1 MQVCA
6 AEDQRLEDL
15 PPGGR
20 DGGHRGHGER
30 AQQEAARG
38 EDDAEEEEDEDEDE
52 EDGCIVDED
61 ASSQMLNVDKDV
73 DNVFLQTGRRL
84 EEAANGEVGKELGK
98 VEFL

>member
-6 AEDQRLEDL
+6 TEDQRLEDL
-15 PPGGR
+15 PPGRR

-38 EDDAEEEEDEDEDE
+38 EDDAQ

-98 VEFL
+98 VEFFVI

>member
-6 AEDQRLEDL
+6 TEDQRLEDL

-38 EDDAEEEEDEDEDE
+38 EDDAQEDE

-98 VEFL
+98 VEFFVI

>member
-6 AEDQRLEDL
+6 TEDQRLEDL

-20 DGGHRGHGER
+20 HGGHRGHGER

-38 EDDAEEEEDEDEDE
+38 EDDAQ